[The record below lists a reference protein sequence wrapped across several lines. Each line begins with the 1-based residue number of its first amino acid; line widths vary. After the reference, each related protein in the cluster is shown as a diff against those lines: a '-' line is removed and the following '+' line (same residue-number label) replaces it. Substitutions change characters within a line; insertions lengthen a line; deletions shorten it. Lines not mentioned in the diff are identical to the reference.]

1 MLEGWKRYRD
11 YPDLRVRQ
19 RFTRE
24 MKKVS
29 TAYNAAL
36 WAMERQFRKV
46 NKEVSDDI
54 RSLRREIQ
62 SEFPLVGRVTA
73 GVLGP
78 VLLWSALREEKLLAR
93 GRTYE
98 PPTIIERSN
107 WAMAR

>member
-1 MLEGWKRYRD
+1 MRE
-11 YPDLRVRQ
+11 

-29 TAYNAAL
+29 TGYNAAL

-46 NKEVSDDI
+46 NRQVSEDI
-54 RSLRREIQ
+54 RSLRCEIQ
-62 SEFPLVGRVTA
+62 NEFPLMGRA
-73 GVLGP
+73 SAAVLGP
-78 VLLWSALREEKLLAR
+78 ILLWSARREEKLLAK